1 MCPLFKRHGCGGKPE
16 AVVTRI
22 FGLVRGGWN
31 DNFVHIL
38 LMGNEEINGHFGLS
52 VILFYFSIAQGVKM
66 WVKPLFSLNTATWL
80 DAPVS
85 LGCGLAW
92 NSGFFF

>member
-1 MCPLFKRHGCGGKPE
+1 M
-16 AVVTRI
+16 VTRI

-31 DNFVHIL
+31 DYFVHIL

-66 WVKPLFSLNTATWL
+66 WVKPLFSLNTVYLVGCTCQ
-80 DAPVS
+80 
-85 LGCGLAW
+85 LGLRVGLE
-92 NSGFFF
+92 